1 MKKHLLPLLKG
12 LLFSSLGAWGLFA
25 ILAIPAALVVSLM
38 NGNTTIP
45 IFITMLLA
53 YPISFYFL
61 HARKRA
67 FHKKSIASNEYH
79 FIKSLYSYLKGEGK
93 FLLIAYTVF
102 AIIYSL
108 LQNDS
113 KQNPVCFVLQMYFP
127 LTLIWNH
134 KILPIIFSWLLT
146 SLLSFLLVSLSQ
158 YRAWRYWYI
167 DAGVTLTDKELSNA
181 RSRHKIY
188 LNHGQRNNKQSRRLN
203 GNDKP

>member
-25 ILAIPAALVVSLM
+25 IFAIPATLIVSLM

-45 IFITMLLA
+45 IFIIMLLA

-61 HARKRA
+61 HVRKRA
-67 FHKKSIASNEYH
+67 FHKNSIVSNEYR
-79 FIKSLYSYLKGEGK
+79 FIKSLYGYLKGEGK
-93 FLLIAYTVF
+93 FLLIIYTVF
-102 AIIYSL
+102 AIIYL
-108 LQNDS
+108 LSQNGNG
-113 KQNPVCFVLQMYFP
+113 QNPVCFILQMYFP
-127 LTLIWNH
+127 LTLTWNH

-146 SLLSFLLVSLSQ
+146 TLSSFLLVSLGQ

-167 DAGVTLTDKELSNA
+167 DAGITLTDKELSNA
-181 RSRHKIY
+181 RTRHKIY
-188 LNHGQRNNKQSRRLN
+188 LNHGQRNNKQNRRLN